1 MKIKDLSTAFASF
14 FAAFLMLICTTVTFA
29 SAKPLEVVAF
39 GDSLMAGYQLDRQ
52 DAFPNRLAEAL
63 NANGLEI
70 NMTNAAVSGD
80 TTSGGLARLDWSVPD
95 GTDVVILELG
105 ANDALRGLPAET
117 TRENLD
123 KMIAR
128 LREREITVF
137 LMGMLAPPNMGTAY
151 EEAFNSIY
159 PELADK
165 YEVEYYP
172 FFLDGVAGIPDLN
185 LSDGIHPNAAGIAVM
200 VEKIL
205 PVAEPFFKAQA
216 VDE

>member
-1 MKIKDLSTAFASF
+1 
-14 FAAFLMLICTTVTFA
+14 
-29 SAKPLEVVAF
+29 
-39 GDSLMAGYQLDRQ
+39 
-52 DAFPNRLAEAL
+52 
-63 NANGLEI
+63 
-70 NMTNAAVSGD
+70 
-80 TTSGGLARLDWSVPD
+80 
-95 GTDVVILELG
+95 
-105 ANDALRGLPAET
+105 
-117 TRENLD
+117 
-123 KMIAR
+123 MIAR

-151 EEAFNSIY
+151 EEAFNTIY

-185 LSDGIHPNAAGIAVM
+185 LSDGIHPNPAGIAVM